1 MESNKGNLERA
12 TQDLLANLEL
22 DAIGIDNL
30 SKNELSK
37 IIIKII
43 DSFSLNPWTEQSEIF
58 KQVNLKDKGD

>member
-1 MESNKGNLERA
+1 MESNKGNLEQT
-12 TQDLLANLEL
+12 TQDFLANLEL
-22 DAIGIDNL
+22 ESIGIDNL

-58 KQVNLKDKGD
+58 RLI

>member
-1 MESNKGNLERA
+1 MNMESNKGNLEQT
-12 TQDLLANLEL
+12 TQDFLANLEL
-22 DAIGIDNL
+22 ESIGIDNL

-58 KQVNLKDKGD
+58 RLI